1 MAISPT
7 PELVGF
13 GCFKYILGVLLRVEF
28 ENQRLDGGIDVPVVI
43 HRSRTLAG
51 PGLPYLPFL
60 NHVQHC
66 YSLCH
71 GPGNL
76 LPIVVDPPP
85 LAPRPAPLD
94 KPNPVSMSQSK
105 RPSVLGAYSF
115 RTFMTNR

>member
-1 MAISPT
+1 MAVSLT

-28 ENQRLDGGIDVPVVI
+28 ENQRLDGGIDVPVAT

-71 GPGNL
+71 GNL